1 MTNKYN
7 TIQHNNYTNL
17 PQLKKNDK
25 VRLHEEQTWKIKGEI
40 VKRLD
45 EPPRSYLIRTEN
57 GNILHRNRK
66 HILFRKEG
74 NSDSFFK
81 NETDDNEYLFN
92 IYDKTNKTTNYTEII
107 YVMKLKKQQM

>member
-57 GNILHRNRK
+57 GNILHRNR
-66 HILFRKEG
+66 
-74 NSDSFFK
+74 N
-81 NETDDNEYLFN
+81 TYYLEKREIVIVFL
-92 IYDKTNKTTNYTEII
+92 KTKLMIMSTYLIFMIKQIKLLTT
-107 YVMKLKKQQM
+107 QR